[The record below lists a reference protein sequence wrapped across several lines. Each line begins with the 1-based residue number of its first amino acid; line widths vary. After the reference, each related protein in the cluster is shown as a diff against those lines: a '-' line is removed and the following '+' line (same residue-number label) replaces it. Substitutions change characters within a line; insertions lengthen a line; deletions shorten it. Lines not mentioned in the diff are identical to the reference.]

1 MEKNRRR
8 WYSQFGSIFLDG
20 FNNRLGPAQ
29 SQLSVLIGGEENQV
43 STNYGTSIGGLGN
56 LVEAPFGSCIGSS
69 CGHSYLYGQKVIS
82 SGMFSAPGDAQSSEL
97 VLRNIT
103 TDATPTELFLDGLA
117 QQIVLRDG
125 STWAFEI
132 LVIARRVD
140 AVNEHAA
147 YKFFG
152 SIKRDA
158 GVATTAI
165 LTAVDKTVIHEDTAG
180 WDCGVTADNTNGALL
195 ITATGAAASTVRWVA
210 HVKVVETMDEKD
222 VALFGG
228 EDVTFGGDPVVM

>member
-8 WYSQFGSIFLDG
+8 GYSQFGSIFLDG

-29 SQLSVLIGGEENQV
+29 SQFSALIGGNGNQV
-43 STNYGTSIGGLGN
+43 TTNYGTQIGGLGN
-56 LVEAPFGSCIGSS
+56 IVEAPFGSCIGSS
-69 CGHSYLYGQKVIS
+69 YGRAYLYGQKVIS
-82 SGMFSAPGDAQSSEL
+82 SGMFSSPGDAQSFGL
-97 VLRNIT
+97 VVRNET
-103 TDATPTELFLDGLA
+103 ADATPTELFLDGLA

-132 LVIARRVD
+132 LVVARRVD
-140 AVNEHAA
+140 AVNEHAM

-152 SIKRDA
+152 AIKRDA

-165 LTAVDKTVIHEDTAG
+165 LSVVDKVVVHEDTAG
-180 WDCGVTADNTNGALL
+180 WDCGVTADATNGALVV
-195 ITATGAAASTVRWVA
+195 TATGAAASTVRWVA

-222 VALFGG
+222 VVLFGG
-228 EDVTFGGDPVVM
+228 EEVTFGGDPVVM